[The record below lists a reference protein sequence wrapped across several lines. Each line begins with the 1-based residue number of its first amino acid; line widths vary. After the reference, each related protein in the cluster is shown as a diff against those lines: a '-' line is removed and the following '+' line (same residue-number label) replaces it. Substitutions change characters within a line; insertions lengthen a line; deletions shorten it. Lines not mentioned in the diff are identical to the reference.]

1 MSAKSKGTKAERDLI
16 RLFWSRGW
24 AAMRSAGSGS
34 QQYPSPDVLAG
45 KDGRRLAIE
54 CKVTKEK
61 KKYFAQEE
69 IRHLQYFAQRLSAEA
84 WLAVKFPEKD
94 FYFFHIDDLQEAGKS
109 YVVSLDL
116 ASTKGLRFVELVDE

>member
-1 MSAKSKGTKAERDLI
+1 
-16 RLFWSRGW
+16 
-24 AAMRSAGSGS
+24 MRSAGSGS